1 MHPQMSLLRDLQ
13 ALDHYIDRLRR
24 EVAELDP
31 GEQLRATLERSRQR
45 LEQVKRRYQELHA
58 TATDQELRLQAFD
71 ERLRQT
77 EADLYSGRIKNP
89 RELQLLQE
97 EIEQAKR
104 MREEMDVEMLRI
116 WEQMETMKHDI
127 DEAER
132 DLQHAERLYEAHG
145 EDFRQRKAALE
156 SEIEYHLSERADL
169 TAQID
174 PEVLA
179 RYEQLRQRLGGTA
192 VAIVEQ
198 KACTVCHTLLTP
210 YILKRLQNEHT
221 LITCE
226 SCGRLLYDPMLAQD
240 GTPSV

>member
-1 MHPQMSLLRDLQ
+1 MHPQMSLLRELQ
-13 ALDHYIDRLRR
+13 ALDYYIDRLRR

-45 LEQVKRRYQELHA
+45 LEQVKVRYQELHA

-71 ERLRQT
+71 EKLRQT

-132 DLQHAERLYEAHG
+132 DLQHAERLYEAHV

-156 SEIEYHLSERADL
+156 SEIEYHLGERAEL

-192 VAIVEQ
+192 VAVVDQ
-198 KACTVCHTLLTP
+198 KACSVCHTLLTP

-226 SCGRLLYDPMLAQD
+226 SCGRLLYDPLLAQD
-240 GTPSV
+240 ETPSV

>member
-24 EVAELDP
+24 AVAELDS

-45 LEQVKRRYQELHA
+45 LEQVKARYQELHA

-132 DLQHAERLYEAHG
+132 DLQHAERLYEAHV

-156 SEIEYHLSERADL
+156 SEIEYHLSERAEL
-169 TAQID
+169 TTQID
-174 PEVLA
+174 P
-179 RYEQLRQRLGGTA
+179 
-192 VAIVEQ
+192 
-198 KACTVCHTLLTP
+198 
-210 YILKRLQNEHT
+210 
-221 LITCE
+221 
-226 SCGRLLYDPMLAQD
+226 
-240 GTPSV
+240 